1 LRGELSR
8 KDARVRA
15 KLLLSELGLEKRL
28 NHYPN
33 MLSGGE
39 QQRVTIARALANEP
53 ELLLMDEPTGD
64 LDTKNTEYIINL
76 LLTLNITKGITM
88 VMVTHDEYMKQYA
101 TRIFNVSDGK
111 INKTQVVKKENREK
125 AIDTL
130 RAQLKQYELG
140 NDGIGVRMAVES
152 KEGVDQNKLSETRAI
167 GDYPFIKYMVNRL
180 NEKEMP

>member
-111 INKTQVVKKENREK
+111 INKTQVV
-125 AIDTL
+125 
-130 RAQLKQYELG
+130 
-140 NDGIGVRMAVES
+140 
-152 KEGVDQNKLSETRAI
+152 
-167 GDYPFIKYMVNRL
+167 
-180 NEKEMP
+180 